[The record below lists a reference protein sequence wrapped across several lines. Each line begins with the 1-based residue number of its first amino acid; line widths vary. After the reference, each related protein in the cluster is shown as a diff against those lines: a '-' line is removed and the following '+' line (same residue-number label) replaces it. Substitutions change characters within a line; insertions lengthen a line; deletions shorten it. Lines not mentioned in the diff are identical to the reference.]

1 MKHMFGVFG
10 LLILAAVGVSWAATT
25 PTTPTIRQILTECP
39 DWDHAMACPGAVR
52 DFIAGRVPSTDQTD
66 RQMGS
71 LAVQLVKALE
81 NQKGGIPRDV
91 CDDVATGIHIL
102 AKAMNSPGQMA
113 LLENIALDLCND
125 TVTTA
130 GIDPPNG
137 NGGNENGGGGN
148 ENGGGGN
155 ENGGNEN
162 GGNENGGGGNS
173 SSSSS
178 SSEQSSSSSEQSSS
192 SSSSS
197 EQSSSSS
204 SSSEENGGCKEEDDD
219 DGNCGNGNDDDRC
232 DNDNG
237 PGCVSSSSSQSS
249 SSSEENG
256 GCKEEDDDDGN
267 CGNGN
272 DDDRCDNDNG
282 PGCESSS
289 AASSEPLVCDEG
301 EHEED
306 GKCKKDKDDESSSAP
321 LS

>member
-178 SSEQSSSSSEQSSS
+178 EQSSSSSEQSSS